1 MMNNAYNRWTQ
12 VARQFYKAP
21 GATA

>member
-1 MMNNAYNRWTQ
+1 MMNEAYNRWTQ